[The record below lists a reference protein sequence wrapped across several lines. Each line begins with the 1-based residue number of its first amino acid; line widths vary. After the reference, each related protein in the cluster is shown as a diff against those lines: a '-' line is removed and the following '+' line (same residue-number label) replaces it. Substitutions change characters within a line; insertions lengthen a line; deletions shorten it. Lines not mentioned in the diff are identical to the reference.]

1 VNGMKEKP
9 MTTALL
15 TSVTSA
21 AEDLG
26 IGRTKVYQLINS
38 GALATVKIGSRTL
51 VVAESV
57 KKFVANSIV
66 GVDANGR

>member
-1 VNGMKEKP
+1 VHGTKDKH
-9 MTTALL
+9 MTGTLL
-15 TSVTSA
+15 TSVTNT